1 VLIGLSG
8 WIIVGLLADWILP
21 APKELVDKL
30 RRAIAPTTDDRGL
43 VATLLLMA
51 VTPAVC
57 EEALFR
63 GPILRGLRA
72 RLSPVAAAIMTG
84 AMFGLYHGDV
94 WRFLPTAM
102 LGVALSALALTTGSI
117 VPSMLA
123 HFVNNACLV
132 LLARAGRD
140 EVATT
145 LSVGARLG
153 LIAGAGLVLAAG
165 FYLARPRREAP
176 NLAG

>member
-1 VLIGLSG
+1 M
-8 WIIVGLLADWILP
+8 
-21 APKELVDKL
+21 
-30 RRAIAPTTDDRGL
+30 IAPTVGDRGL
-43 VATLLLMA
+43 AATLLLMA

-72 RLSPVAAAIMTG
+72 RLSPAAAAIMTG

-94 WRFLPTAM
+94 WRFLPTAL
-102 LGVALSALALTTGSI
+102 LGVGLSALALASGSI
-117 VPSMLA
+117 IPSMIA

-140 EVATT
+140 EVGTA
-145 LSVGARLG
+145 LSVGCTAGFDRG
-153 LIAGAGLVLAAG
+153 GGAGPGGRVLVGAE
-165 FYLARPRREAP
+165 FRSRRTRRVM
-176 NLAG
+176 